1 MRGRG
6 GGYIAQH
13 SGIEGV
19 WLAWGLGGTPPH
31 GRERSGLILRSRP
44 EAEPLRKRVGRLLR
58 LLKPATIR
66 SCPGAV
72 TGYGL
77 ACGGVLARN
86 QLGVAHNTAP
96 CGTLIAFSYAGR
108 SVTVPVIDR
117 GP

>member
-1 MRGRG
+1 M
-6 GGYIAQH
+6 
-13 SGIEGV
+13 GIRRD
-19 WLAWGLGGTPPH
+19 TPTRA
-31 GRERSGLILRSRP
+31 GAGSLILRSRP

-86 QLGVAHNTAP
+86 QLGVAHNMAP
-96 CGTLIAFSYAGR
+96 CGTLITFSYRAGA
-108 SVTVPVIDR
+108 
-117 GP
+117 